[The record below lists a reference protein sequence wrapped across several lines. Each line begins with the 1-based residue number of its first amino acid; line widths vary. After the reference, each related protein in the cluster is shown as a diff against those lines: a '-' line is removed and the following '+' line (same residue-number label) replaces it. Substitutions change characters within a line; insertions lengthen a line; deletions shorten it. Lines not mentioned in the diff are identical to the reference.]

1 MRLSIDITPEQH
13 RVLKAAAALE
23 GQSIKSYV
31 LGRVLPERAAE
42 DQTAL
47 ANLEAELERR
57 LVLGRVLPERA
68 AEDQTALAN
77 LEAELE
83 RRLATADRGE
93 IATKSVG
100 EIFDDT
106 LAEVEK
112 SG

>member
-57 LVLGRVLPERA
+57 L
-68 AEDQTALAN
+68 
-77 LEAELE
+77 
-83 RRLATADRGE
+83 ATADRGE

-106 LAEVEK
+106 LAQVEK